1 MKKRL
6 TIIGSCI
13 ILIVISVIGVM
24 AAYTSR
30 SFVKGVATTP
40 KQGLALSSDYLGIV
54 AQSATE
60 DKYGVRKIVLD
71 EKNED
76 DNTPYTFSFYIQN
89 SSDGVVNEK
98 SMKYTLLISDLPE
111 GAKVLRSNA
120 IAGDED
126 ITASVGDGFQAP
138 LMPAYTKVTHNYTI
152 SIPKNSVKDSK
163 DILIKAIPDTDS
175 DSSGNMLAT
184 KVQLSIVGVVAG
196 FSYNGF
202 FLDKTQ
208 ENAPHEFVAFN
219 YEVEVSNASEAH
231 TMVLTWDTQY
241 VEIDP
246 LFLQQIEGTITSKTD
261 GRLEFSMDAVHSS
274 YLVKFYRL
282 DGRNEDDLWQKN
294 WEELEKVITFT
305 ESNELEF
312 LEIIL

>member
-1 MKKRL
+1 
-6 TIIGSCI
+6 
-13 ILIVISVIGVM
+13 
-24 AAYTSR
+24 
-30 SFVKGVATTP
+30 
-40 KQGLALSSDYLGIV
+40 
-54 AQSATE
+54 
-60 DKYGVRKIVLD
+60 
-71 EKNED
+71 
-76 DNTPYTFSFYIQN
+76 
-89 SSDGVVNEK
+89 
-98 SMKYTLLISDLPE
+98 MKYTLLISDLPE